1 MINKKI
7 QSKAQAAQVACELV
21 QDLHKEI
28 DIYGNYQVRM
38 DDTSDTIRVAVVS
51 ERTCNIITFSVVD
64 TIMGVAEMYYK
75 TYPIDVT
82 YHLGV
87 EQWRHDNVI
96 EFIPAFVFCVTFQ
109 RMKQKRKRGNK

>member
-7 QSKAQAAQVACELV
+7 QSREQAAQVACELV

-28 DIYGNYQVRM
+28 DFYGSYQVRM
-38 DDTSDTIRVAVVS
+38 GATTDIIRVAVVS
-51 ERTCNIITFSVVD
+51 ERTCNIITCSAVD

-75 TYPIDVT
+75 TYPADVT

-96 EFIPAFVFCVTFQ
+96 EFIPAFVFCVTFHEE
-109 RMKQKRKRGNK
+109 KTEEETDK

>member
-7 QSKAQAAQVACELV
+7 QSKAQAAQVASELV

-28 DIYGNYQVRM
+28 DIYGSYQVRM

-51 ERTCNIITFSVVD
+51 ERTCNVITCCVVD

-75 TYPIDVT
+75 TYPADVNF
-82 YHLGV
+82 HLGV
-87 EQWRHDNVI
+87 EQWMHDNVI
-96 EFIPAFVFCVTFQ
+96 ECIPAFVFCVTFHEEETEEE
-109 RMKQKRKRGNK
+109 KE

>member
-7 QSKAQAAQVACELV
+7 QSRVQAAQVASELV

-28 DIYGNYQVRM
+28 DIYGSYQVRM
-38 DDTSDTIRVAVVS
+38 DGKTDTIRVAVVS
-51 ERTCNIITFSVVD
+51 ERTCNIITNSVVD
-64 TIMGVAEMYYK
+64 IIMGVAEMYDK
-75 TYPIDVT
+75 AYPANVT

-96 EFIPAFVFCVTFQ
+96 EIIPAFVFCVTFHEE
-109 RMKQKRKRGNK
+109 KTEEESDD

>member
-7 QSKAQAAQVACELV
+7 QSKVQAAQVASELV

-28 DIYGNYQVRM
+28 DIYGSYQVRM
-38 DDTSDTIRVAVVS
+38 DDTTDTIRVAVVS
-51 ERTCNIITFSVVD
+51 ERTCNIITCSVVD
-64 TIMGVAEMYYK
+64 TIMGVAGMYYK
-75 TYPIDVT
+75 TYPADVY

-96 EFIPAFVFCVTFQ
+96 EFIPAFVFCITFHEE
-109 RMKQKRKRGNK
+109 KSEANEKE

>member
-7 QSKAQAAQVACELV
+7 QSKVQAAQVSSELV

-28 DIYGNYQVRM
+28 DTYGSYQVRV
-38 DDTSDTIRVAVVS
+38 DDTTDTIRVAVVS
-51 ERTCNIITFSVVD
+51 ERTCNIITCCVVG

-75 TYPIDVT
+75 AHPVDVT

-87 EQWRHDNVI
+87 EKWIHDNVI
-96 EFIPAFVFCVTFQ
+96 EFIPAFVFTVMFHEEETGEE
-109 RMKQKRKRGNK
+109 KE

>member
-7 QSKAQAAQVACELV
+7 QSKAQAAQVASELV

-28 DIYGNYQVRM
+28 DIYGSYQVRM
-38 DDTSDTIRVAVVS
+38 NDGIDTIRVAVVS
-51 ERTCNIITFSVVD
+51 ERRCNIITCGVVD

-75 TYPIDVT
+75 TYPADVD

-96 EFIPAFVFCVTFQ
+96 EFIPAFVFTVMFHEEETGEE
-109 RMKQKRKRGNK
+109 KE